1 MEILYPQWFEVSNK
15 KYCKMI
21 DSECRIINLPK
32 ISDPRGNLSII
43 EQIKQI
49 PFEIKRVHWIYDVPG
64 GVDRGGH
71 AYKETEEFIV
81 ALSGSFDVVVDDGN
95 NRKTYPLNRS
105 YFGLYVP
112 KGMWRTMTNFST
124 NSLAL
129 VLSSTVYDEHDYVSD
144 YEEYKAWRKDESK
157 IPTKSDAKTS
167 VKVNN
172 PMPSRIISGVK
183 GVFDCSLCELN
194 KMHDKEGNLTFMYE
208 NVHVP
213 FPINRVFYSYDIP
226 GGEDRGAHAH
236 KHCHQFIIAAS
247 GSFEVALDDGINKRT
262 VLLNRPFWGLHVP
275 PGIWASEQ
283 GFSSGSICLVLA
295 SEGYSEDDYIRN
307 YDDYLEF
314 IKTQNN
320 G

>member
-1 MEILYPQWFEVSNK
+1 MNISD
-15 KYCKMI
+15 CK
-21 DSECRIINLPK
+21 IISLPK
-32 ISDPRGNLSII
+32 IGDERGNLSII

-49 PFEIKRVHWIYDVPG
+49 PFEIRRVHWIYDVPG
-64 GVDRGGH
+64 GLDRGGH
-71 AYKETEEFIV
+71 AFKETEEFIV

-95 NRKTYPLNRS
+95 IKMNYPLNRS

-129 VLSSTVYDEHDYVSD
+129 VLSSTEYDENDYVSD
-144 YEEYKAWRKDESK
+144 YEEYKLWRKDRTK

-167 VKVNN
+167 VKLNN
-172 PMPSRIISGVK
+172 PLNKHMPEEGRS
-183 GVFDCSLCELN
+183 VFDCSLCELN
-194 KMHDKEGNLTFMYE
+194 KMHDKEGNLTYMYE
-208 NVHVP
+208 KIHVP

-236 KHCHQFIIAAS
+236 KKCHQFLIAAS

-307 YDDYLEF
+307 YDDFLNY
-314 IKTQNN
+314 IRDQK
-320 G
+320 